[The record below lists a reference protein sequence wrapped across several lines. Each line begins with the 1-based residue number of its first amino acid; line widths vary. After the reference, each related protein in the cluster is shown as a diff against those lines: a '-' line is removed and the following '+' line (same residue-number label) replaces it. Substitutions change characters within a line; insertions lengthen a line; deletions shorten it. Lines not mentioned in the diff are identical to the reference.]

1 MGIGWTELIVVFCV
15 VLLFFGAKRIPEVA
29 RALGKASREFKS
41 ARDSVVDEVRESV
54 AEPKGDRKK
63 KSETLSPE
71 KKLPDYDKKDE

>member
-41 ARDSVVDEVRESV
+41 ARDSVADEVRQSV
-54 AEPKGDRKK
+54 AEPKDVAKK
-63 KSETLSPE
+63 KDEKLSPE
-71 KKLPDYDKKDE
+71 KQLPDYDKKDE